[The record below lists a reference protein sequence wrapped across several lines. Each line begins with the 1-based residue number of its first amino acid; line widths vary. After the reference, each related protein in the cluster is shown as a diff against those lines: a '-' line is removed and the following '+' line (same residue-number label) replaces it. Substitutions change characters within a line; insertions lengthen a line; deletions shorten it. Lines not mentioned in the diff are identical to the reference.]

1 MDERPLL
8 EEAGPAHLDRHPLHL
23 RRPWCWFV
31 QWRLDSWYVQCIG
44 RLSLL
49 ARYWYWVRDI
59 DKPII
64 SLSTDWPTVE
74 NIRLVVLHAL
84 KALEN

>member
-8 EEAGPAHLDRHPLHL
+8 AKAGPAHLDRHPLHL
-23 RRPWCWFV
+23 RRAWCWFL
-31 QWRLDSWYVQCIG
+31 QRRLDPWHVQCTS

-49 ARYWYWVRDI
+49 ARYWYWVRDT
-59 DKPII
+59 KEPMI
-64 SLSTDWPTVE
+64 SLSTDSATVE

-84 KALEN
+84 KVPEN